1 MMNDLVR
8 QKIKNEQLMR
18 RCRATIGMIAE
29 HTLDML
35 QREDQHHSMHHLFIS
50 CLLALLDNTDPKLC
64 LRSVSW
70 PSPGTM
76 RN

>member
-18 RCRATIGMIAE
+18 RCGATIGMIAQ
-29 HTLDML
+29 HTLDVL
-35 QREDQHHSMHHLFIS
+35 QRGDQHHARHHLFIS
-50 CLLALLDNTDPKLC
+50 YLLALLDNTDPKLC

-70 PSPGTM
+70 SSPGTM